1 MSFSDY
7 REKIVG
13 DAQWAKMTPF
23 PNRRRTPCLSFSS
36 GKAPFHRRTRWQ
48 DLLKKALFCWDM
60 GTYTP
65 IAVQQII
72 FIHMSDLTSVNI
84 IIIIHPGSF
93 LHSLIWFWSFFLQEN
108 SFPALDKT
116 STSGRTSKQE
126 RGRKKVLLCLKYWL
140 LPLYDCTMH
149 IYE

>member
-1 MSFSDY
+1 MPNELLRILMMLMKIQDNNVTQAAKNNSEKKEQQMSFSDY
-7 REKIVG
+7 REKSVG

-36 GKAPFHRRTRWQ
+36 GKAPFHRRTRCQ

-65 IAVQQII
+65 IAVQQIK

-93 LHSLIWFWSFFLQEN
+93 LHSLI
-108 SFPALDKT
+108 
-116 STSGRTSKQE
+116 
-126 RGRKKVLLCLKYWL
+126 
-140 LPLYDCTMH
+140 
-149 IYE
+149 